1 MNQEKLLFIIIC
13 MTFFLTRD
21 VYAKEKHGLL
31 ESKLKELFPVITIP
45 VESVSKSAG
54 ISVGSVIVIAL
65 LIVLAVM
72 LLGPFSLIFIIPLLL
87 LLTAVSLSAGGVKRS
102 GRAMINKLRDRDD
115 YQDISFSKLYND
127 KLITGLLLA
136 KIDGYMNDFKI
147 SMMNQ

>member
-1 MNQEKLLFIIIC
+1 MTQEKLLCIIIC

-45 VESVSKSAG
+45 VESVSKSSG

-87 LLTAVSLSAGGVKRS
+87 LLTAASLSAGGVKRS
-102 GRAMINKLRDRDD
+102 GRAMINKLRDRDG